1 MKGSA
6 LRSEDCRAVS
16 LRCFIA
22 LRLQSYS
29 GLKGGGGVAPTTKI
43 ENSPRR

>member
-29 GLKGGGGVAPTTKI
+29 GLKGGGCRADYKNR
-43 ENSPRR
+43 E